1 MTVIKHFFLILLLTG
16 CAMKSTQIKTVD
28 EVDINRFMGDW
39 YVLAHIP
46 SYVEKNAFNAVESYK
61 LNEDG
66 SIATTF
72 TFNEGSL
79 DGPVK
84 TYHPKGFIIPGTNN
98 AIWGMQFI
106 WPIKAQYKIAYLDKD
121 YKITIVAR
129 DKLDYVWLM
138 ARTKTLPH
146 DQMIKFRDMIEG
158 MGYSLDNY
166 REIEQE

>member
-66 SIATTF
+66 IYSNNVYIQRGIA
-72 TFNEGSL
+72 
-79 DGPVK
+79 
-84 TYHPKGFIIPGTNN
+84 
-98 AIWGMQFI
+98 
-106 WPIKAQYKIAYLDKD
+106 
-121 YKITIVAR
+121 
-129 DKLDYVWLM
+129 
-138 ARTKTLPH
+138 
-146 DQMIKFRDMIEG
+146 
-158 MGYSLDNY
+158 
-166 REIEQE
+166 

>member
-1 MTVIKHFFLILLLTG
+1 MSVIKQFFLIIFLSG
-16 CAMKSTQIKTVD
+16 CAMKTTQIKTVD

-39 YVLAHIP
+39 YVIAHIP
-46 SYVEKNAFNAVESYK
+46 SYVERNAFNAVESYK
-61 LNEDG
+61 LNDDG

-72 TFNEGSL
+72 TFNEGSVN
-79 DGPVK
+79 GPVK
-84 TYHPKGFIIPGTNN
+84 TYHPKGFIVPNTNN

-121 YKITIVAR
+121 YQTTIVAR

-138 ARTKTLPH
+138 SRSKTMPY
-146 DQMIKFRDMIEG
+146 DQMIKFREMIRE
-158 MGYSLDNY
+158 MGYSLENY

>member
-84 TYHPKGFIIPGTNN
+84 TYHPKALLSQALIMLSGGCNLYGRSKLNIKLL
-98 AIWGMQFI
+98 IWT
-106 WPIKAQYKIAYLDKD
+106 
-121 YKITIVAR
+121 KIT
-129 DKLDYVWLM
+129 K
-138 ARTKTLPH
+138 
-146 DQMIKFRDMIEG
+146 
-158 MGYSLDNY
+158 
-166 REIEQE
+166 

>member
-1 MTVIKHFFLILLLTG
+1 MSVIKQFFLIIFLSG
-16 CAMKSTQIKTVD
+16 CAMKTTQIKTVD

-39 YVLAHIP
+39 YVIAHIP
-46 SYVEKNAFNAVESYK
+46 SYVERNAFNAVESYK
-61 LNEDG
+61 LNDDG

-72 TFNEGSL
+72 TFNEGSVN
-79 DGPVK
+79 GPVK
-84 TYHPKGFIIPGTNN
+84 TYHPKGFIVPNTNN

-121 YKITIVAR
+121 YQTTIVAR

-138 ARTKTLPH
+138 SRSKTMPYG
-146 DQMIKFRDMIEG
+146 QMIKFREMIRE
-158 MGYSLDNY
+158 MGYSLENY

>member
-1 MTVIKHFFLILLLTG
+1 MSVIKQFFLIIFLSG
-16 CAMKSTQIKTVD
+16 CAMKTTQIKTVD

-39 YVLAHIP
+39 YVIAHIP
-46 SYVEKNAFNAVESYK
+46 SYVERNAFNAVESYK
-61 LNEDG
+61 LNDDG

-72 TFNEGSL
+72 TFNEGSV

-84 TYHPKGFIIPGTNN
+84 TYHPKGFIVPNTNN

-106 WPIKAQYKIAYLDKD
+106 WPVKAQYKIVYLDKD
-121 YKITIVAR
+121 YQTTIVAR

-138 ARTKTLPH
+138 SRSKTIPH
-146 DQMIKFRDMIEG
+146 HQMIKFREMIRE
-158 MGYSLDNY
+158 MGYSLENY

>member
-1 MTVIKHFFLILLLTG
+1 MSVLKQFFLIILISG
-16 CAMKSTQIKTVD
+16 CAMKTTQIKTVD
-28 EVDINRFMGDW
+28 EVDINKFMGDW
-39 YVLAHIP
+39 YVIAHIP
-46 SYVEKNAFNAVESYK
+46 SYVERNAFNAVESYK
-61 LNEDG
+61 LNDDG

-72 TFNEGSL
+72 TFNEGSV

-84 TYHPKGFIIPGTNN
+84 TYHPKGFIVPNTNN

-121 YKITIVAR
+121 YQTTIVAR

-138 ARTKTLPH
+138 SRSKTLPH
-146 DQMIKFRDMIEG
+146 DQMIKFREMIRE
-158 MGYSLDNY
+158 MGYSLENY

>member
-84 TYHPKGFIIPGTNN
+84 TYHPKGFVIPGTNN

-106 WPIKAQYKIAYLDKD
+106 WPIKAQYKIAYLDK
-121 YKITIVAR
+121 IT
-129 DKLDYVWLM
+129 K
-138 ARTKTLPH
+138 
-146 DQMIKFRDMIEG
+146 
-158 MGYSLDNY
+158 
-166 REIEQE
+166 